1 MQFENRIYSR
11 AELREREIDTGDYT
25 IMTEPGDVEATLIL
39 KAEARNRMV
48 RLFFV
53 LSDGRKILTPVFW
66 WQRSK
71 GFFDLEVGAR
81 YRLSYVPGKDGYAK
95 LGSAVLEGGE

>member
-11 AELREREIDTGDYT
+11 AELRERDVFTNDYGL
-25 IMTEPGDVEATLIL
+25 MTKPGEVEGTLVL
-39 KAEARNRMV
+39 KAAARDRMV

-66 WQRSK
+66 WQRSE
-71 GFFDLEVGAR
+71 GFYDLKVGASYWLR
-81 YRLSYVPGKDGYAK
+81 YVPGKDGYVK
-95 LGSAVLEGGE
+95 LASAGLVAGE

>member
-11 AELREREIDTGDYT
+11 AELREREIDTCDYT

-39 KAEARNRMV
+39 KAEVRNRML

-95 LGSAVLEGGE
+95 LGSATLEGEE

>member
-11 AELREREIDTGDYT
+11 AELREREIDTGDYA

-48 RLFFV
+48 RLFFRMV
-53 LSDGRKILTPVFW
+53 EKS
-66 WQRSK
+66 
-71 GFFDLEVGAR
+71 
-81 YRLSYVPGKDGYAK
+81 
-95 LGSAVLEGGE
+95 

>member
-25 IMTEPGDVEATLIL
+25 IMTEAEVVEGTLLL
-39 KAEARNRMV
+39 KADARNRML

-81 YRLSYVPGKDGYAK
+81 YRLRYVPGKDGYAK
-95 LGSAVLEGGE
+95 LGSATLEGGE